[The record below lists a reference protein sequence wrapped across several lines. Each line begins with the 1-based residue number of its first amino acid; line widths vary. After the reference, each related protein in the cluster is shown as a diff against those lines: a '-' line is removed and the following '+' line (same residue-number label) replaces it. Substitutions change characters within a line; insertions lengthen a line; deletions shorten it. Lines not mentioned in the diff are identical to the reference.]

1 MKPLEGPK
9 MEVFTPPPYR
19 EARPHG
25 RPAKLTPQA
34 RYAVAQSVISKEM
47 TYREAAKAYGISAGA
62 VGSCVRL
69 HKKGAVNSKRNE
81 KVNAYNKASDEYRHQ
96 AQVKEL
102 KQEIADLYLQVQILK
117 KILNKSLLMKK
128 SNGSVITTDNLD
140 QLQRDVE

>member
-1 MKPLEGPK
+1 

-25 RPAKLTPQA
+25 RPSKLTPEA
-34 RYAVAQSVISKEM
+34 RVAVAQSVISKEM
-47 TYREAAKAYGISAGA
+47 TYREAAKAYGISPGA
-62 VGSCVRL
+62 VGTCIRNL
-69 HKKGAVNSKRNE
+69 KKQGSNSKRNE

-96 AQVKEL
+96 AHVKEL
-102 KQEIADLYLQVQILK
+102 KQDFADLYLQVQILK
-117 KILNKSLLMKK
+117 KILNKSLLVKK